1 MWGIVF
7 PAVILLISFVLT
19 LYLYRH
25 FSRDE

>member
-7 PAVILLISFVLT
+7 PAFILLLSFLLT

-25 FSRDE
+25 FSRKG